1 MRKTVS
7 KKLRA
12 IINPSESP
20 VNKRV
25 YRRAKKQYN
34 RLPAKAK
41 QDYINGL
48 SEFYEQVVTKQHRKP
63 VAEAESEG

>member
-1 MRKTVS
+1 
-7 KKLRA
+7 
-12 IINPSESP
+12 

-34 RLPAKAK
+34 RLPANAK

-48 SEFYEQVVTKQHRKP
+48 SELYEQVVAKQHRKP
-63 VAEAESEG
+63 VAEGESEG